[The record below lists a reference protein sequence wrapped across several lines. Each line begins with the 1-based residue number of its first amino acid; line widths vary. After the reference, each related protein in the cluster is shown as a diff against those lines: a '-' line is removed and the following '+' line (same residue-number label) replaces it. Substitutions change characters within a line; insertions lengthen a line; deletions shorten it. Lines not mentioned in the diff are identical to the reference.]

1 MNFDLA
7 QKDMITAYF
16 GGGAGVL
23 VSGVI
28 WCLAGITAL
37 LYSNQ
42 SSMLVLFF
50 GGMLIHPLA
59 LLLAK
64 LLKRSAK
71 HQSDNPLGK
80 LALESTIILFVGLFI
95 AFYVSQLKIEW
106 FFPIMLMA
114 IGVRYLVFNTLY
126 GIKTYWILGAVLMF
140 SGMFCI
146 LFAANFF
153 IGAFIGGLIEIIF
166 SLVIFKHASEQAL
179 SQFKIN
185 N

>member
-7 QKDMITAYF
+7 QKDMNTAYF

-23 VSGVI
+23 VSGLI

-37 LYSNQ
+37 LYSAQ

-71 HQSDNPLGK
+71 HQPDNPLGK
-80 LALESTIILFVGLFI
+80 LALESTIILFVGCYDYHDL
-95 AFYVSQLKIEW
+95 
-106 FFPIMLMA
+106 
-114 IGVRYLVFNTLY
+114 
-126 GIKTYWILGAVLMF
+126 
-140 SGMFCI
+140 
-146 LFAANFF
+146 
-153 IGAFIGGLIEIIF
+153 
-166 SLVIFKHASEQAL
+166 
-179 SQFKIN
+179 
-185 N
+185 